1 MDGPDAR
8 MTSAALVTAIISIS
22 FASIFIRWS
31 EAPAE
36 VIAAYRM
43 GFAALIILPLVLR
56 EGNRR
61 EVRNLRPRQWLA
73 VMVVGTILALHFLT
87 FNAAL
92 EATSVASATVLITC
106 HPLVVGIL
114 GYVFLKELPRRSG
127 LGVALG
133 ISGVLVI
140 SSADLTG
147 GALNGDLLALVGMM
161 AAALYLLGGRV
172 LRRELGAVTY
182 VFLVY
187 LACAAGLFL
196 TALMT
201 GAPLWPYPWQ
211 ELLLFAALAV
221 VSTTFGHTLLNWSLG
236 HLPAVFVS
244 LSMLGEPVGASL
256 LALLLLSEQPSIGVV
271 AGAVLVLTGILLT
284 SGPAL
289 RSVSGRSLGR

>member
-1 MDGPDAR
+1 

-56 EGNRR
+56 QGNRR

-73 VMVVGTILALHFLT
+73 VMVVGAILALHFLT

-147 GALNGDLLALVGMM
+147 GAINGEI
-161 AAALYLLGGRV
+161 GRASC
-172 LRRELGAVTY
+172 RERVCQY
-182 VFLVY
+182 V
-187 LACAAGLFL
+187 
-196 TALMT
+196 
-201 GAPLWPYPWQ
+201 
-211 ELLLFAALAV
+211 
-221 VSTTFGHTLLNWSLG
+221 
-236 HLPAVFVS
+236 
-244 LSMLGEPVGASL
+244 
-256 LALLLLSEQPSIGVV
+256 
-271 AGAVLVLTGILLT
+271 
-284 SGPAL
+284 
-289 RSVSGRSLGR
+289 